1 MKVEFFEKL
10 KEELSS
16 IREEGKIEELNIEEE
31 EEEGK
36 FQFCGYDEE
45 EYEKEINI
53 PTKRAFKAK
62 KVAAAAILGLALV
75 TGLSGVPSTS
85 MTETNPYTVEAK
97 SKKKDKKKPVI
108 KFSGKTKMT
117 VEKGKSVKIPK
128 TTAKDNKDG
137 NVTKKITVTVKKGKK
152 KYNSIAKAVK
162 KNKKVKFT
170 STGTYKITYTV
181 KDKAG
186 NKATKTRTIKVVAP
200 KKTTTIQTPTT
211 QSPTTQTKTTERVTT
226 ETPTTQSP
234 TTQTS
239 TTENVTTEQ
248 PTTGEYL
255 FKELPE
261 PVVGD
266 KTYKWHAIKLNG
278 NIYYVTNDQDWG
290 TLFCEDGSTFEDYAP
305 ENSTK
310 INYEISKDYEYLMFS
325 KDSGLINNASYL
337 KYIGDI
343 SAKIVSSGKVIPTKD
358 MSIYSPYS
366 TSNIK
371 VGSDNV
377 VYIYIC
383 HPDAGTIMIPIHLN
397 IVNFD
402 PNKKYDKN
410 SFASEGY
417 ELLSTN
423 PLVYG
428 KKRVKKN
435 INSLGSSKEYILE
448 P

>member
-1 MKVEFFEKL
+1 MKKELIRMRKRIEKAEVE
-10 KEELSS
+10 KEE
-16 IREEGKIEELNIEEE
+16 GN
-31 EEEGK
+31 

-45 EYEKEINI
+45 EINI
-53 PTKRAFKAK
+53 PAKRAYRPK
-62 KVAAAAILGLALV
+62 KAAAVVMLVLAL
-75 TGLSGVPSTS
+75 TAGLLGVPETS
-85 MTETNPYTVEAK
+85 ITETNPYTVEAK

-200 KKTTTIQTPTT
+200 KKKTTPQTPTT
-211 QSPTTQTKTTERVTT
+211 QSPDTQAPTTERVTT
-226 ETPTTQSP
+226 ETPTTQRP

-239 TTENVTTEQ
+239 TTEKVTTEQ

-255 FKELPE
+255 FRDLPE

-266 KTYKWHAIKLNG
+266 GDWKWRGIKLNG
-278 NIYYVTNDQDWG
+278 NIYYVTNDPDWG

-305 ENSTK
+305 EKSTK
-310 INYEISKDYEYLMFS
+310 FSYEISKDYEYLMFS

-337 KYIGDI
+337 RYIGDI
-343 SAKIVSSGKVIPTKD
+343 SATIASSGKVIPTKD
-358 MSIYSPYS
+358 MRIYSPYS

-371 VGSDNV
+371 AGDNNV

-402 PNKKYDKN
+402 SNKKYDEN

-428 KKRVKKN
+428 KKRVKAN
-435 INSLGSSKEYILE
+435 INSLGAAKTPELVKE
-448 P
+448 